1 MKSQMIPK
9 QAYIPPFDSQAIKV
23 QHIEQVIAEVL
34 KKIPSGI
41 NIYLFLDPCGE
52 DNWLEVNCDGKWI
65 AIWFWGDL
73 GENTYFSYNPAFV
86 DTAGQVSKMDFSDKS
101 IYTDLKSGGQSPIA
115 KIHALTDIETGIKAV
130 EYFIRTG
137 AFYPGIDWLH
147 EYIQLCLLSSA
158 AKYTP
163 EGGIGIGLYLVRE
176 MVTMQ
181 GGYIKVSSAVG
192 YGSVFS
198 VFLPRR

>member
-1 MKSQMIPK
+1 MKSQMLPK

-23 QHIEQVIAEVL
+23 QHIEYFDPLYQEYHGEKITEQVIAEVL

-137 AFYPGIDWLH
+137 AFYPGIDWLQ
-147 EYIQLCLLSSA
+147 EYI
-158 AKYTP
+158 
-163 EGGIGIGLYLVRE
+163 
-176 MVTMQ
+176 
-181 GGYIKVSSAVG
+181 
-192 YGSVFS
+192 
-198 VFLPRR
+198 

>member
-1 MKSQMIPK
+1 MELQIISRQDN
-9 QAYIPPFDSQAIKV
+9 IPPFAPQAIKV
-23 QHIEQVIAEVL
+23 QQIEYFDPPHKAYNGTEITEKIIEKVL
-34 KKIPSGI
+34 KEISDGI
-41 NIYLFLDPCGE
+41 NIYLYLDPDGE

-147 EYIQLCLLSSA
+147 EYI
-158 AKYTP
+158 
-163 EGGIGIGLYLVRE
+163 
-176 MVTMQ
+176 
-181 GGYIKVSSAVG
+181 
-192 YGSVFS
+192 
-198 VFLPRR
+198 